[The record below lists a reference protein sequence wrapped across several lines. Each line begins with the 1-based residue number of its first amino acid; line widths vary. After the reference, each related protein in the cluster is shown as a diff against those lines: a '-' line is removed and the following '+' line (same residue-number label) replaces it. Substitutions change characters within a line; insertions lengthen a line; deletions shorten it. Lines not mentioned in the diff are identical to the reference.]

1 MIETNAILAISS
13 LDRYTT
19 QNTNIFTNVGPVRST
34 PATQNFGL
42 VGSYQTAK
50 PYSNDFQINTPGV
63 LTYGYISKIIVSQI
77 QLQYNIPTVNSFRNN
92 FFLLQ
97 TGEPDVDSY
106 FIFIP
111 SGFYTP
117 SELAAVVELQ
127 IKANAP
133 LIPYNFDVSY
143 NQELN
148 KFDFT
153 TALGNLPFRFPNLS
167 ELLLNPQL
175 TPNILNNILKTYKLL
190 GIGVANGTY
199 RPFQTSQVAPDFLYT
214 PYIDIY
220 SNALTAYQKLSDGNS
235 TVARPKGLISRV
247 YLSGVG
253 GPQNTRTD
261 VALGS
266 APFVVTLDLNS
277 PKVIKWTKDVAI
289 NSIDFELRDCYGD
302 LIPIG
307 ATGAELDASNTPNE
321 ESFQTEFQMTLLCVE
336 GEQEY

>member
-1 MIETNAILAISS
+1 
-13 LDRYTT
+13 
-19 QNTNIFTNVGPVRST
+19 
-34 PATQNFGL
+34 
-42 VGSYQTAK
+42 
-50 PYSNDFQINTPGV
+50 
-63 LTYGYISKIIVSQI
+63 
-77 QLQYNIPTVNSFRNN
+77 
-92 FFLLQ
+92 
-97 TGEPDVDSY
+97 
-106 FIFIP
+106 
-111 SGFYTP
+111 
-117 SELAAVVELQ
+117 
-127 IKANAP
+127 
-133 LIPYNFDVSY
+133 
-143 NQELN
+143 
-148 KFDFT
+148 
-153 TALGNLPFRFPNLS
+153 
-167 ELLLNPQL
+167 
-175 TPNILNNILKTYKLL
+175 
-190 GIGVANGTY
+190 
-199 RPFQTSQVAPDFLYT
+199 
-214 PYIDIY
+214 
-220 SNALTAYQKLSDGNS
+220 LSDGNS